1 MWVKK
6 NSNFKILLSYWLS
19 FNAHQS
25 VSILKFDWDDLSIS
39 NFFDYNAASLSK
51 SILETNKTSFASYS
65 LIQ

>member
-25 VSILKFDWDDLSIS
+25 VSILKFDWDDLSPI
-39 NFFDYNAASLSK
+39 FLTTMLLHYLKVF
-51 SILETNKTSFASYS
+51 
-65 LIQ
+65 